1 MQAIIRILSLLVFCC
16 SFSVVSAQQTKFNY
30 IFQEAMRQKLA
41 NKYDAAIDLFDY
53 CHQLDPESGAVLY
66 ELAELYRYA
75 KNDTLAIND
84 FTDFFHLHPS
94 ISHLRDDRLLLHQ

>member
-41 NKYDAAIDLFDY
+41 NNYDAAIDLFDY

-75 KNDTLAIND
+75 KNDTLAIKA
-84 FTDFFHLHPS
+84 L
-94 ISHLRDDRLLLHQ
+94 